1 MPAPNINNP
10 ICPICGVFATYNL
23 TTASGAKQYRCR
35 RHKPNYTCT
44 DSDRP
49 VGGQCVGDAPMTN
62 AERQKRHKEK
72 DPDTYREKKNK
83 RRRKKKI
90 D

>member
-1 MPAPNINNP
+1 MPKPNANNP
-10 ICPICGVFATYNL
+10 VCPVCGKYTTYNL

-49 VGGQCVGDAPMTN
+49 AGGQCISDAPMTN
-62 AERQKRHKEK
+62 AERHKRHRES
-72 DPDTYREKKNK
+72 DPAYREKKNK